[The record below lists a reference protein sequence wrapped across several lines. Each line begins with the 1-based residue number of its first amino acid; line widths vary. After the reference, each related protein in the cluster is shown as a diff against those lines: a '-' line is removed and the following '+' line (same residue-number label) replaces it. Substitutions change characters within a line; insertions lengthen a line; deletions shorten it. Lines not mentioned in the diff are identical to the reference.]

1 MISPRI
7 MGQCSVRGISQG
19 RSLNTTRD
27 KIVNRMLYLGVG
39 ADVCLVARVGDAARD
54 VHEAFR
60 VHVLLLPRRQPVHA
74 AWRRKKGYLLP
85 TDSRVERRL
94 RKEPKKTCP
103 SPR

>member
-1 MISPRI
+1 MISPSKWDSA
-7 MGQCSVRGISQG
+7 SVRGISQG
-19 RSLNTTRD
+19 RSLNTRD

-54 VHEAFR
+54 VHEALR
-60 VHVLLLPRRQPVHA
+60 VLVLLLPRRQPVHA

-94 RKEPKKTCP
+94 RKKPKKTCP